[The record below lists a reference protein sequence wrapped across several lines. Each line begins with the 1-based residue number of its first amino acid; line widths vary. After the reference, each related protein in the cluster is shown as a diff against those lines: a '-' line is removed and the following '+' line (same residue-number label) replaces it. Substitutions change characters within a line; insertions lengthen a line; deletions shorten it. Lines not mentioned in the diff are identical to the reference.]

1 MSNIFGL
8 MYSFILILPTILF
21 GIDLMQISSIRTYLE
36 SRATIVS
43 YQISKEG
50 GLKPPLIAKLEE
62 EEGITIDCQ
71 EACTYITMGETI
83 TFRLSRFYTPLILK
97 KETMK
102 VAVTRVTIVG
112 YL

>member
-21 GIDLMQISSIRTYLE
+21 GIDLMQISSIRSYLE

-50 GLKPPLIAKLEE
+50 GLKPQLIAKLEE
-62 EEGITIDCQ
+62 EGITIECQ